1 MTQEYPLA
9 NTDAERRRLKM
20 QSEALV
26 PITERMLSG
35 AGVGFG
41 SRVLELGCGSG
52 DVTTLIASRVG
63 PTGEVIAMDRD
74 PAQVMAAT
82 ERLRQAGHRNVHHV
96 VSEIETFEPTGT
108 FDAVIGRYFLIYV
121 SNPEAVVH
129 RAVNWLRPGGFV
141 AFMEMDFFR
150 GVRSRIWPPASEKTV
165 QAIEFIGDVMLDAGV
180 HPDMAARLASMLS
193 IYGKVHTEISAP
205 LQFGRDSIELPLE
218 AVRSVQPMARKLGR
232 PDADLYDV
240 DTLLQTELKNRD
252 SRTVTIPPISIAA
265 WVCV

>member
-129 RAVNWLRPGGFV
+129 RAVNWSRPGGFV
-141 AFMEMDFFR
+141 AFMEMDFF
-150 GVRSRIWPPASEKTV
+150 
-165 QAIEFIGDVMLDAGV
+165 
-180 HPDMAARLASMLS
+180 
-193 IYGKVHTEISAP
+193 
-205 LQFGRDSIELPLE
+205 
-218 AVRSVQPMARKLGR
+218 
-232 PDADLYDV
+232 
-240 DTLLQTELKNRD
+240 
-252 SRTVTIPPISIAA
+252 
-265 WVCV
+265 